1 MIACLARRRGSRVE
15 GTRSVWTSD
24 VSVSCGYQSHI
35 RSRTIEPG
43 MCQAT
48 SGKLIRRVSY
58 SREIAMPQCKRTAT
72 VLTCPRQKLRDRF
85 DVSRLVRREVLKS
98 EEMALSRSPG

>member
-24 VSVSCGYQSHI
+24 VSVSCGYQIHI
-35 RSRTIEPG
+35 SSITIEPG

-48 SGKLIRRVSY
+48 GGKLIRGVSY
-58 SREIAMPQCKRTAT
+58 SREIAMPKCKRTAT

-85 DVSRLVRREVLKS
+85 DVSALIIGRIFTNS
-98 EEMALSRSPG
+98 EIA